1 MFFNINDLKDKAGSV
16 LENINISSPAMNKNE
31 TAINTVLAERELYA
45 RISAYTQK
53 NPFVHFISPSNW
65 LSGQIKYLS
74 VNPHQSAI
82 NLIGDA
88 RLSTGR
94 TEEGRFSRAMDI
106 KGSPIECYEMDSC
119 EYLDWG
125 NLAVMANA
133 VNDDK
138 NRDALLGILCGYLTS
153 KIYLDDLRIGFNGT
167 SAATF
172 TAPNINPN
180 GEDVAP
186 GWHEIAR
193 KASEGRQIISQPVT
207 LGAGGDFPGVD
218 ALAQHLIRTKIPTQW
233 QNDPRL
239 VVMVGSELAAAERL
253 RLFSTANGAGDT
265 EAASAWGSTIAGHF
279 AFVPPFMPG
288 GRLAVTTLPNLLI
301 NIIEGSYRT
310 EFDMNEDTKRLNMR
324 AWRHQGYGLANVN
337 LYAAVDEGVI
347 TFNS

>member
-16 LENINISSPAMNKNE
+16 FKNINISSPAVNE
-31 TAINTVLAERELYA
+31 NESAINTVLAEKEIYA

-88 RLSTGR
+88 HLSTGR
-94 TEEGRFSRAMDI
+94 AEEGRFSRDMNI

-119 EYLDWG
+119 EYLDWI
-125 NLAVMANA
+125 NLVVMASA
-133 VNDDK
+133 ANDDT

-153 KIYLDDLRIGFNGT
+153 KIYLDDLRIGFNGK

-172 TAPNINPN
+172 TAPDTNPN

-218 ALAQHLIRTKIPTQW
+218 ALAQHLIRTKIPAQW

-288 GRLAVTTLPNLLI
+288 GRLAVTTLSNLLI

>member
-1 MFFNINDLKDKAGSV
+1 
-16 LENINISSPAMNKNE
+16 
-31 TAINTVLAERELYA
+31 
-45 RISAYTQK
+45 
-53 NPFVHFISPSNW
+53 
-65 LSGQIKYLS
+65 
-74 VNPHQSAI
+74 
-82 NLIGDA
+82 
-88 RLSTGR
+88 
-94 TEEGRFSRAMDI
+94 MDI

-119 EYLDWG
+119 EYIDWIH
-125 NLAVMANA
+125 LVVMANVA
-133 VNDDK
+133 NDDK

-218 ALAQHLIRTKIPTQW
+218 ALAQHLIRTKIPAQW

-253 RLFSTANGAGDT
+253 RLFSTAKRRRRHRSRQRMGK
-265 EAASAWGSTIAGHF
+265 HHCR
-279 AFVPPFMPG
+279 AFC
-288 GRLAVTTLPNLLI
+288 LC
-301 NIIEGSYRT
+301 
-310 EFDMNEDTKRLNMR
+310 
-324 AWRHQGYGLANVN
+324 
-337 LYAAVDEGVI
+337 AAVYAGWTPGCDHTPEPAD
-347 TFNS
+347 